1 MCPLSFFNWLGP
13 LTWEIFLMAFIHH
26 DYIYFFSLMRTPVII
41 IECYAQNLL
50 KENKNKL
57 INSRINQNQ
66 NAKSSQ
72 WILRQNI
79 WLKMEWEDR

>member
-1 MCPLSFFNWLGP
+1 
-13 LTWEIFLMAFIHH
+13 
-26 DYIYFFSLMRTPVII
+26 MRTPVII

-72 WILRQNI
+72 
-79 WLKMEWEDR
+79 